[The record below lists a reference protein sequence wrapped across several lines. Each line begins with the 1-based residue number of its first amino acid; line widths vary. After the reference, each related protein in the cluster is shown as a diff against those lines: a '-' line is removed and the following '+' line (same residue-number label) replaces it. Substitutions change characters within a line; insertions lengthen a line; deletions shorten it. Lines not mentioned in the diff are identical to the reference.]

1 MKLKSTF
8 RGDTGTSRS
17 KKIRQEG
24 SVPAVLYGKDI
35 DAKNI
40 QIDTKEFKEILKSE
54 GRNAIVDIE
63 LDGESYF
70 AMLKDV
76 QTHPITNDI
85 LHLEFY
91 NIDRS
96 QKVEVTIPIR
106 LVGKEISKIEGAV
119 VHQLDEVEIRCPS
132 TKIPRQIELDIS
144 ELVLGHSL
152 YVSDLEE
159 IEEIEILNDPDEMI
173 VSVTTVDEEPEDEL
187 EEELTGEEPVLIGS
201 EDDEEAEDV
210 EQEEEE
216 E

>member
-1 MKLKSTF
+1 L
-8 RGDTGTSRS
+8 RNDTGTSRS
-17 KKIRQEG
+17 KKIREEG
-24 SVPAVLYGKDI
+24 SIPAVLYGKDI
-35 DAKNI
+35 DVKTI
-40 QIDTKEFKEILKSE
+40 QIDGKEFKEILKSE

-76 QTHPITNDI
+76 QTHPITNNI

-96 QKVEVTIPIR
+96 QKVDVTIPIR
-106 LVGKEISKIEGAV
+106 LVGKDISKIEGAV

-132 TKIPRQIELDIS
+132 TKIPRHIELDIS

-152 YVSDLEE
+152 YVSDLED
-159 IEEIEILNDPDEMI
+159 IEDIEILNNPEEMI
-173 VSVTTVDEEPEDEL
+173 VSVTTIDEEPEDEL

-201 EDDEEAEDV
+201 EDDDEVEDSEDEE
-210 EQEEEE
+210 
-216 E
+216 

>member
-24 SVPAVLYGKDI
+24 SIPAVLYGKDI
-35 DAKNI
+35 DVKTI
-40 QIDTKEFKEILKSE
+40 TVDTKDFKEILKSE

-132 TKIPRQIELDIS
+132 TKIPRQIELDIT
-144 ELVLGHSL
+144 ELTLGHSL
-152 YVSDLEE
+152 HVSDLEK
-159 IEEIEILNDPDEMI
+159 IEDIEILNDPEEMI
-173 VSVTTVDEEPEDEL
+173 VSVTTIDEEPEDEL

-201 EDDEEAEDV
+201 EDDEEAEEPV
-210 EQEEEE
+210 EDEE
-216 E
+216 

>member
-8 RGDTGTSRS
+8 RNDTGTSRS

-40 QIDTKEFKEILKSE
+40 QIDIKEFNEILKSE

-76 QTHPITNDI
+76 QTHPISNDI

-144 ELVLGHSL
+144 DLTLGHSL
-152 YVSDLEE
+152 HVLDLEK
-159 IEEIEILNDPDEMI
+159 IEGIEILNNPDEMI
-173 VSVTTVDEEPEDEL
+173 VSVTTIDEEPEDEL
-187 EEELTGEEPVLIGS
+187 EEELTDEEPVLIGS
-201 EDDEEAEDV
+201 EDEEEVEDV
-210 EQEEEE
+210 EEEDEE
-216 E
+216 

>member
-24 SVPAVLYGKDI
+24 SIPAVLYGKDI
-35 DAKNI
+35 DVKTI
-40 QIDTKEFKEILKSE
+40 TVDTKDFKEILKSE

-132 TKIPRQIELDIS
+132 TKIPRQIELDIT
-144 ELVLGHSL
+144 ELTLGHSL
-152 YVSDLEE
+152 HVSDLEK
-159 IEEIEILNDPDEMI
+159 IEDIEILNDPEEMI
-173 VSVTTVDEEPEDEL
+173 VSVTTIDEEPEDEL

-201 EDDEEAEDV
+201 EDDEEAE
-210 EQEEEE
+210 ELEEDEE
-216 E
+216 

>member
-8 RGDTGTSRS
+8 RNDTGTSRS
-17 KKIRQEG
+17 KKIRKEG
-24 SVPAVLYGKDI
+24 SIPAVLYGKDI
-35 DAKNI
+35 DVKNI
-40 QIDTKEFKEILKSE
+40 QIDTKEFKEILRSE

-76 QTHPITNDI
+76 QTNPISNNI
-85 LHLEFY
+85 IHLEFY

-152 YVSDLEE
+152 HVSDLED
-159 IEEIEILNDPDEMI
+159 IEDIEILNDPDEMI
-173 VSVTTVDEEPEDEL
+173 VSVTTIDEEPEDEL
-187 EEELTGEEPVLIGS
+187 EEELGEEEPVIIGS
-201 EDDEEAEDV
+201 KDDEETED
-210 EQEEEE
+210 EETEDEE
-216 E
+216 

>member
-8 RGDTGTSRS
+8 RSDTGTSRS
-17 KKIRQEG
+17 KKIRSEG
-24 SVPAVLYGKDI
+24 SIPAVLYGKDI
-35 DAKNI
+35 DVKTI
-40 QIDTKEFKEILKSE
+40 QIDTKEFKEILRSE

-76 QTHPITNDI
+76 QTHPITNNI

-144 ELVLGHSL
+144 ELVLGHSM
-152 YVSDLEE
+152 YVSDLED
-159 IEEIEILNDPDEMI
+159 IEDIEILNDPDEMI
-173 VSVTTVDEEPEDEL
+173 VSVTTIDEEPEDEL

-201 EDDEEAEDV
+201 EDDDEAE
-210 EQEEEE
+210 EETEE
-216 E
+216 DEE

>member
-17 KKIRQEG
+17 RKIRQEG
-24 SVPAVLYGKDI
+24 SIPAVLYGKDI
-35 DAKNI
+35 DVKTI
-40 QIDTKEFKEILKSE
+40 TVDTKDFKEILKSE

-132 TKIPRQIELDIS
+132 TKIPRQIELDIT
-144 ELVLGHSL
+144 ELTLGHSL
-152 YVSDLEE
+152 HVSDLEK
-159 IEEIEILNDPDEMI
+159 IEDIEILNDPEEMI
-173 VSVTTVDEEPEDEL
+173 VSVTTIDEEPEDEL

-201 EDDEEAEDV
+201 EDDEEAEEPV
-210 EQEEEE
+210 EDEE
-216 E
+216 

>member
-24 SVPAVLYGKDI
+24 SIPAVLYGKDI
-35 DAKNI
+35 DVKTI
-40 QIDTKEFKEILKSE
+40 TVDTKDFKEILKSE

-119 VHQLDEVEIRCPS
+119 VHQLDEVKIRCPS
-132 TKIPRQIELDIS
+132 TKIPRQIELDIT
-144 ELVLGHSL
+144 ELTLGHSL
-152 YVSDLEE
+152 HVSYL
-159 IEEIEILNDPDEMI
+159 
-173 VSVTTVDEEPEDEL
+173 
-187 EEELTGEEPVLIGS
+187 
-201 EDDEEAEDV
+201 
-210 EQEEEE
+210 
-216 E
+216 

>member
-8 RGDTGTSRS
+8 RNDTGTSRS
-17 KKIRQEG
+17 KKIRSEG
-24 SVPAVLYGKDI
+24 AIPAVLYGKDI
-35 DAKNI
+35 DVKTI
-40 QIDTKEFKEILKSE
+40 QIDNKEFKEILSSE

-106 LVGKEISKIEGAV
+106 LVGKEISKFEGAV

-132 TKIPRQIELDIS
+132 TEIPRQIKLDVS
-144 ELVLGHSL
+144 ELTLGHSL
-152 YVSDLEE
+152 HVSDLEA
-159 IEEIEILNDPDEMI
+159 IEGIEILNDPDEMI
-173 VSVTTVDEEPEDEL
+173 VSVTTIDEEPEDEL

-201 EDDEEAEDV
+201 EDDDEVEESPEDD
-210 EQEEEE
+210 EE
-216 E
+216 

>member
-24 SVPAVLYGKDI
+24 SIPAVLYGKDI
-35 DAKNI
+35 DVKTI
-40 QIDTKEFKEILKSE
+40 TVDTKDFKEILKSE

-132 TKIPRQIELDIS
+132 TKIPRQIELDIT
-144 ELVLGHSL
+144 ELTLGHSL
-152 YVSDLEE
+152 HVSDLEK
-159 IEEIEILNDPDEMI
+159 IEDIEILNDPEEMI
-173 VSVTTVDEEPEDEL
+173 VSVTTIDEEPEDEL

-201 EDDEEAEDV
+201 EDDEEAE
-210 EQEEEE
+210 EPEEDEE
-216 E
+216 

>member
-8 RGDTGTSRS
+8 RSDTGTSRS

-24 SVPAVLYGKDI
+24 SIPAVLYGKDI
-35 DAKNI
+35 DVKTI
-40 QIDTKEFKEILKSE
+40 TVDTKDFKEILKSE

-144 ELVLGHSL
+144 ELTLGHSL
-152 YVSDLEE
+152 HVSDLEK
-159 IEEIEILNDPDEMI
+159 IEDIEILNDPEEMI
-173 VSVTTVDEEPEDEL
+173 VSVTTIDEEPEDEL

-201 EDDEEAEDV
+201 EDDEEAE
-210 EQEEEE
+210 ETEEDEE
-216 E
+216 

>member
-17 KKIRQEG
+17 RKIRQEG
-24 SVPAVLYGKDI
+24 SIPAVLYGKDI
-35 DAKNI
+35 DVKTI
-40 QIDTKEFKEILKSE
+40 TVDTKDFKEILKSE

-132 TKIPRQIELDIS
+132 TKIPRQIELDIT
-144 ELVLGHSL
+144 ELTLGHSL
-152 YVSDLEE
+152 HVSDLEK
-159 IEEIEILNDPDEMI
+159 IEDIEILNDPEEMI
-173 VSVTTVDEEPEDEL
+173 VSVTTIDEEPEDEL

-201 EDDEEAEDV
+201 EDDEEAE
-210 EQEEEE
+210 EPEEDEE
-216 E
+216 

>member
-8 RGDTGTSRS
+8 RNDTGTSRS

-40 QIDTKEFKEILKSE
+40 QIDIKEFNEILKSE

-76 QTHPITNDI
+76 QTHPISNDI

-144 ELVLGHSL
+144 NLTLGHSL
-152 YVSDLEE
+152 HVLDLEK
-159 IEEIEILNDPDEMI
+159 IEGIEILNNPDEMI
-173 VSVTTVDEEPEDEL
+173 VSVTTIDEEPEDEL
-187 EEELTGEEPVLIGS
+187 EEELTDEEPVLIGS
-201 EDDEEAEDV
+201 EDEEEVEDV
-210 EQEEEE
+210 EEEDEE
-216 E
+216 

>member
-8 RGDTGTSRS
+8 RNDTGTSRS
-17 KKIRQEG
+17 KKIRSEG
-24 SVPAVLYGKDI
+24 SIPAVLYGKDI
-35 DAKNI
+35 EVKTI
-40 QIDTKEFKEILKSE
+40 QIDNKEFKEILISE

-63 LDGESYF
+63 LEGESYF

-106 LVGKEISKIEGAV
+106 LVGKEISKFEGAV

-132 TKIPRQIELDIS
+132 TKIPRQIKLDVS
-144 ELVLGHSL
+144 ELTLGHSL
-152 YVSDLEE
+152 HVSDLED
-159 IEEIEILNDPDEMI
+159 IEGIEILNSPDEMI
-173 VSVTTVDEEPEDEL
+173 VSVTTIDEEPEDEL

-201 EDDEEAEDV
+201 EDDDEVEES
-210 EQEEEE
+210 EEEE
-216 E
+216 EE

>member
-8 RGDTGTSRS
+8 RNDTGTSRS
-17 KKIRQEG
+17 KKIRKEG
-24 SVPAVLYGKDI
+24 SIPAVLYGKDI
-35 DAKNI
+35 DVKNI
-40 QIDTKEFKEILKSE
+40 QIDTKEFKEILRSE

-76 QTHPITNDI
+76 QTNPISNNI
-85 LHLEFY
+85 IHLEFY

-152 YVSDLEE
+152 HVSDLED
-159 IEEIEILNDPDEMI
+159 IEDIEILNDPDEMI
-173 VSVTTVDEEPEDEL
+173 VSVTTIDEEPEDEL
-187 EEELTGEEPVLIGS
+187 EEELGEEEPVLIGS
-201 EDDEEAEDV
+201 EDDEETED
-210 EQEEEE
+210 EETEDEE
-216 E
+216 

>member
-8 RGDTGTSRS
+8 RDDTGTSRS
-17 KKIRQEG
+17 KKIRSTG
-24 SVPAVLYGKDI
+24 AIPAVLYGKDI
-35 DAKNI
+35 EVKTI
-40 QIDTKEFKEILKSE
+40 QIDNKEFKEILSSE

-106 LVGKEISKIEGAV
+106 LVGKEISKFEGAV

-132 TKIPRQIELDIS
+132 TEIPRQIKLDVS
-144 ELVLGHSL
+144 ELTLGHSL
-152 YVSDLEE
+152 HVSDLEA
-159 IEEIEILNDPDEMI
+159 IEGIEILNDPDEMI
-173 VSVTTVDEEPEDEL
+173 VSVTTIDEEPEDEL

-201 EDDEEAEDV
+201 EDDDEVEESPED
-210 EQEEEE
+210 EEE
-216 E
+216 